1 MVRRLLCG
9 AVIAGCA
16 GIATLLAIERA
27 TFFLVDGERK
37 SGRVVYHG
45 GDRENLIAGDLNL
58 GLDDGKEISIHED
71 QVSIIQFAGGDRPP
85 RAELEALPTDNM
97 HVLVR
102 RDGATERGHFV
113 NIIEGDNVKWRADNG
128 DQRLIPIRDIA
139 RIYLKPDAAR
149 STFDITGRSNNGAV
163 ATSGTVLEPG
173 AVRVDANQQWSITGM
188 NVRAGDLLA
197 FRASGRIGF
206 GQGPTQ
212 TAGPD
217 GNDSL
222 KSASYPV
229 GAMPVGG
236 LIGRVGNS
244 APFPIGSNTQ
254 PIRMPADGT
263 LMLGVND
270 NEVGDNSGFFSV
282 VITRQ

>member
-1 MVRRLLCG
+1 M
-9 AVIAGCA
+9 
-16 GIATLLAIERA
+16 
-27 TFFLVDGERK
+27 
-37 SGRVVYHG
+37 
-45 GDRENLIAGDLNL
+45 
-58 GLDDGKEISIHED
+58 
-71 QVSIIQFAGGDRPP
+71 
-85 RAELEALPTDNM
+85 
-97 HVLVR
+97 
-102 RDGATERGHFV
+102 
-113 NIIEGDNVKWRADNG
+113 
-128 DQRLIPIRDIA
+128 
-139 RIYLKPDAAR
+139 
-149 STFDITGRSNNGAV
+149 
-163 ATSGTVLEPG
+163 EPG
-173 AVRVDANQQWSITGM
+173 AVRVDANQQWTNTGID
-188 NVRAGDLLA
+188 VRTGDSVA
-197 FRASGRIGF
+197 FRASGRIDF

-222 KSASYPV
+222 KSGAYPV

>member
-9 AVIAGCA
+9 VVIAGCT
-16 GIATLLAIERA
+16 GVATLLAIERA
-27 TFFLVDGERK
+27 TFVLVDGERK

-58 GLDDGKEISIHED
+58 GLDDGKEISIHENL
-71 QVSIIQFAGGDRPP
+71 VSIIQFAGGNRPP
-85 RAELEALPTDNM
+85 RAELEALPTDNTQ
-97 HVLVR
+97 VLVR
-102 RDGATERGHFV
+102 RDGATERGRFV
-113 NIIEGDNVKWRADNG
+113 NIIEGDNVKWRAENG

-139 RIYLKPDAAR
+139 RIYLRPDAAR
-149 STFDITGRSNNGAV
+149 STFNVTSRSNNGPV
-163 ATSGTVLEPG
+163 ATSGTLLEPG
-173 AVRVDANQQWSITGM
+173 AVRVDANQQWTNTGI
-188 NVRAGDLLA
+188 NVRAGDLIA
-197 FRASGRIGF
+197 FRASGRVNF

-222 KSASYPV
+222 KSATYPV

-236 LIGRVGNS
+236 LIGRVSNGP
-244 APFPIGSNTQ
+244 AFPIGSNTQ
-254 PIRMPADGT
+254 PIRMGANGT